1 MPTKSK
7 KAVAKTS
14 SLRNLIDEHEH
25 ALLVALAYVIG
36 FTTAFIAFHLA
47 EQSRAGFA
55 ADFVGSDYHF
65 LNDEEP
71 KAEILVKEGSLF
83 VTKAGKE
90 RVLSAKTDG
99 MQAEDG
105 FHLRIITA
113 SVSPNNNFVY
123 YCVQIREGSN
133 KCMNYVYS
141 METDEVHRVKTG
153 DEQLVS
159 VSEETGDFGWQ
170 EDGSLTLG
178 DLRSSDNLKP
188 WVLN

>member
-14 SLRNLIDEHEH
+14 SLRSLIEEHEH

-36 FTTAFIAFHLA
+36 FTTAFISFHLA
-47 EQSRAGFA
+47 EQSRDSYGM
-55 ADFVGSDYHF
+55 DFVGSDYHF
-65 LNDEEP
+65 LSDEGP
-71 KAEILVKEGSLF
+71 KAEILVKDGSLF
-83 VTKAGKE
+83 VTKEGKE

-113 SVSPNNNFVY
+113 SVSPNNDFVY
-123 YCVQIREGSN
+123 YCVQIREGSD

-141 METDEVHRVKTG
+141 LQNDEVYRVKNG
-153 DEQLVS
+153 NEQVVS
-159 VSEETGDFGWQ
+159 ISEETEDFGWQ
-170 EDGSLTLG
+170 SDGSLRLG
-178 DLRSSDNLKP
+178 ALRSGSDSKP
-188 WVLN
+188 WLLN